1 MGFIFNTAFMMYLN
15 AKQLSPLEGRCSL
28 LRCLSAESDFCYI
41 ALPNAEQNDPLGSSL
56 SMEMTTAK
64 TIE

>member
-1 MGFIFNTAFMMYLN
+1 MMYLN
-15 AKQLSPLEGRCSL
+15 AKQLSPLEGWCSL

-56 SMEMTTAK
+56 SMEMTMAK